1 MPRLF
6 QQPSRAPRL
15 DNLEQTNQGRKASHW
30 RNFIQP
36 FHELLSL
43 ISPATITSQLAT
55 YSPEAEG
62 AIRAGGRTDLNI
74 THESSV
80 SRLLDILTGR
90 GHLTA
95 PSFAISAN
103 QAFPFNGDVSNPR
116 IASLIMNPASHRFDP
131 RINPANLLVNR
142 DAYVSRQRYSPRD
155 VRLQGADLRLTEG
168 SEGLSVADML
178 AGKSAHDFPG
188 LQKML
193 SVMASPRFRSFAEYE
208 RSPVGARTLGKDTSY
223 DWETA
228 EEALRDAFPSVA
240 DKHTLSGG
248 RPSDV
253 EAVLAEARR
262 AYETLLKDSQE
273 KVAELPKSVLDKA
286 AAYEALIKAYS
297 GYAELKTIGDI
308 PLDSK
313 TVSAIMLS
321 PYGELSVGAMN
332 YSPTLRHIRQAAAE
346 KGIRAGTPEELL
358 PAEFGDL
365 YRTRAEQ
372 LAKMFVKDPERD
384 VGALPEKYIADW
396 GAGNIRAAAKT
407 GSVSKTYDEVL
418 DTIFRSDAFAGDVA
432 SMLTAKDLDAAKT
445 ENILKLL
452 KENQK

>member
-15 DNLEQTNQGRKASHW
+15 DNLEQTNQGRKAAHW

-43 ISPATITSQLAT
+43 VAPATVTSQLAT

-74 THESSV
+74 THESRI
-80 SRLLDILTGR
+80 SRLLDVLTGR
-90 GHLTA
+90 RHLTA

-103 QAFPFNGDVSNPR
+103 QAFPFNGDISNPQ

-142 DAYVSRQRYSPRD
+142 DAYVSRQRYSPKD

-168 SEGLSVADML
+168 SEGLSVAEML
-178 AGKSAHDFPG
+178 ASKPADDFPG
-188 LQKML
+188 VQKML
-193 SVMASPRFRSFAEYE
+193 SIMASPRFKSFAEYE
-208 RSPVGARTLGKDTSY
+208 RSPVGARTLSQETSF

-228 EEALRDAFPSVA
+228 TTLLEKAFPEAYKRGVHHEEAKAILD
-240 DKHTLSGG
+240 
-248 RPSDV
+248 
-253 EAVLAEARR
+253 EARK
-262 AYETLLKDSQE
+262 AYYIAA
-273 KVAELPKSVLDKA
+273 KVRLDEAARLPKSIADKSL
-286 AAYEALIKAYS
+286 AYDALTRAYS
-297 GYAELKTIGDI
+297 GYAELKTVGDI

-332 YSPTLRHIRQAAAE
+332 YSPTLRRIRQEAAE

-358 PAEFGDL
+358 PVEFGDL
-365 YRTRAEQ
+365 YRSRAEH
-372 LAKMFVKDPERD
+372 LAKMFVKNPERE
-384 VGALPEKYIADW
+384 VGALTEKYILDW
-396 GAGNIRAAAKT
+396 GADNIRAVAKT